1 MPPVAMV
8 RPKFPNG
15 SSRIRVPVAANVV
28 RTDHSRRKMS
38 IEMLSSLRDDRVRVV
53 SPDWSEQDIA
63 GMRAALAEAELAADA
78 GEIPVGAV
86 VVVNGETI
94 ATGHKRSITDNDPSA
109 HAEIIAL
116 RGAALVQANYRL
128 NAATLYVTLEPCV
141 MCVGAI
147 VQARVGRVVF
157 GAYDDKAGALGSATD
172 LSDSR
177 ALNHRFEIN
186 GGLLADESATLLKNF
201 FRTRR

>member
-1 MPPVAMV
+1 
-8 RPKFPNG
+8 
-15 SSRIRVPVAANVV
+15 
-28 RTDHSRRKMS
+28 
-38 IEMLSSLRDDRVRVV
+38 VV

-78 GEIPVGAV
+78 NEIPVGAV
-86 VVVNGETI
+86 VVISGETI
-94 ATGHKRSITDNDPSA
+94 ATGHNRSITDNDPSA

-116 RGAALVQANYRL
+116 RAAALAQSNYRL
-128 NAATLYVTLEPCV
+128 SGATLYVTLEPCV

-147 VQARVGRVVF
+147 VQARIERLVF

-186 GGLLADESATLLKNF
+186 GGLLADDSTALLKNF
-201 FRTRR
+201 FRSRR